1 MSRTPSPGPR
11 RAGPW
16 GARRSTWPS
25 AHGSAEG
32 RRRPGWTTPRG
43 ATAPAPC
50 STSAAVRGAAC
61 PRVACRAAPNGGSHP
76 FVEAGYTVCYV
87 SRRRGMPRGHT
98 VEDVADDVSGFV
110 REQLGGRADL
120 VVGVSYGGMVAQLLA
135 ARHGRLLGRV
145 ALVASAARVND
156 WGRDVDARLAA
167 AVERG
172 DRSLAGATFGEY
184 VLPAARWRW
193 LRRLAGPLLG
203 RMLMSGRDHPA
214 SDVVV
219 EAESEVAFD
228 ARPVLPGIR
237 VPVLVLCGDEDQFF
251 AADVVAE
258 TVRLVPGARFV
269 GYPGRGHLWVASSRQ
284 VPRDIL
290 RWLAEQPGPAATEA
304 AEGDLS

>member
-1 MSRTPSPGPR
+1 MAERTRVRRGTSATGMDHASWGDGPR
-11 RAGPW
+11 TLLYLGGGP
-16 GARRSTWPS
+16 GGSVPSGRLSRSTERWF
-25 AHGSAEG
+25 A
-32 RRRPGWTTPRG
+32 
-43 ATAPAPC
+43 
-50 STSAAVRGAAC
+50 
-61 PRVACRAAPNGGSHP
+61 P

-98 VEDVADDVSGFV
+98 VEDVADDVAGFV